1 MPRGKAGGSTL
12 TPVEPVKL
20 MEKPFIQAPKPRGSG
35 ITVPIEQIAPCP
47 RNLRGDD
54 LWPDLEERDRMVA
67 SLKRKGLI
75 QALVVV
81 DVEEY
86 VAHYPEDEEAFSPEH
101 RYVVVAGHCRL
112 DAAPD
117 AGLTE
122 LRVDVQNEHASD
134 VDSIFL
140 DENLNRQALTCF
152 QEGEGYRRLRANKGW
167 SDKEIAEHYGFGK
180 SKSRVTKRIA
190 ILPLAEVAEARESI
204 LSSERGSLTPDKAY
218 TIISVVKDP
227 VLVMPTYEMMTAR
240 NLDAREAGRLVQ
252 LSRIE
257 AEKTETT
264 AAPIPHPATSEESA
278 PPALTSKDE
287 QTVTPDGG
295 QQSEHE
301 VGTDGGESTGS
312 DRTESVDN
320 GTDVETGTD
329 SGTDV
334 ETGANNETGSETGSP
349 QKSRLTDMEKQQ
361 IAADARREEVCKLLV
376 QEYKEPLVDGHVVRT
391 AATTLA
397 MVGSQTVRL
406 AHKWLSEI
414 DSSPAQGYSSPTS
427 YRDHVLAG
435 QDGALML
442 QFAYAVA
449 LADDELRAQDRR
461 RNPDFRVIRHWRYL
475 IEAAKYEPSSWEQQY
490 LR

>member
-12 TPVEPVKL
+12 TPVEPIKL
-20 MEKPFIQAPKPRGSG
+20 EERPFIQAPKPRGSG

-86 VAHYPEDEEAFSPEH
+86 VAHYPEDEEAFSPNH

-190 ILPLAEVAEARESI
+190 ILPLVEVAEARESV
-204 LSSERGSLTPDKAY
+204 LSSERGSLSPDKAY

-227 VLVMPTYEMMTAR
+227 QLVMPTYEMMTAR

-257 AEKTETT
+257 AEKSSP
-264 AAPIPHPATSEESA
+264 PIPHPATSEESA
-278 PPALTSKDE
+278 PPASQSKDE
-287 QTVTPDGG
+287 QTHAPDGE
-295 QQSEHE
+295 QQSEQ
-301 VGTDGGESTGS
+301 GGDTDGGETTGS
-312 DRTESVDN
+312 DRTENVDN
-320 GTDVETGTD
+320 RTDDETETD
-329 SGTDV
+329 
-334 ETGANNETGSETGSP
+334 NETSSETGSP
-349 QKSRLTDMEKQQ
+349 QNSRLTDTEKQQ
-361 IAADARREEVCKLLV
+361 IAADARREESCKLLV
-376 QEYKEPLVDGHVVRT
+376 QEYREPLVDGHAVRT

-406 AHKWLSEI
+406 AHKWLSEV
-414 DSSPAQGYSSPTS
+414 DSSQAQGYSSPTS

-461 RNPDFRVIRHWRYL
+461 RKPDFRVIRHWRYL

>member
-1 MPRGKAGGSTL
+1 MPRNGAGGSTL
-12 TPVEPVKL
+12 TPADTIKL
-20 MEKPFIQAPKPRGSG
+20 EEKPFIQAPKPRGSG

-54 LWPDLEERDRMVA
+54 LWPDPEERDRMVA

-81 DVEEY
+81 DVAEY
-86 VAHYPEDEEAFSPEH
+86 VAHYPEDEEAFSPDH

-117 AGLTE
+117 AGLTD

-152 QEGEGYRRLRANKGW
+152 QEGEGYRRLRVNKGW
-167 SDKEIAEHYGFGK
+167 SDKEIAEHYGFSK

-190 ILPLAEVAEARESI
+190 ILPLVEVTAARESI

-227 VLVMPTYEMMTAR
+227 QLVMPTYELMTAR
-240 NLDAREAGRLVQ
+240 NLDAREAGRLLQ
-252 LSRIE
+252 LSTIE
-257 AEKTETT
+257 AEKTAT
-264 AAPIPHPATSEESA
+264 PIPHPATSAESA
-278 PPALTSKDE
+278 PPASENKDE
-287 QTVTPDGG
+287 QTLTPGG
-295 QQSEHE
+295 EQQPGQGD
-301 VGTDGGESTGS
+301 GTDGGETTGS
-312 DRTESVDN
+312 DRTDSA
-320 GTDVETGTD
+320 D
-329 SGTDV
+329 SGTDDEQGAKNESGGHD
-334 ETGANNETGSETGSP
+334 ETSSKTGNPPKQQE
-349 QKSRLTDMEKQQ
+349 SRLTDMEKQQ
-361 IAADARREEVCKLLV
+361 IAADARREQACKLLV
-376 QEYKEPLVDGHVVRT
+376 QEYREPLVDGHVVRT

-414 DSSPAQGYSSPTS
+414 ESSSAQGYSSPTS

-442 QFAYAVA
+442 QVAYAVA

-461 RNPDFRVIRHWRYL
+461 RKPDFRVIRHWRYL

>member
-1 MPRGKAGGSTL
+1 MRMPRNGAGGSTL
-12 TPVEPVKL
+12 TPAEPIKL
-20 MEKPFIQAPKPRGSG
+20 EEKPFIKAPKPRGSG

-54 LWPDLEERDRMVA
+54 LWPDPEERDRMVA

-81 DVEEY
+81 DVDEY
-86 VAHYPEDEEAFSPEH
+86 IAHYPEDEKAFSPAQL
-101 RYVVVAGHCRL
+101 YVVVAGHCRL

-190 ILPLAEVAEARESI
+190 ILPLVEVPEARESV
-204 LSSERGSLTPDKAY
+204 LSSERGSLSPDKAY
-218 TIISVVKDP
+218 SIISVVKDP
-227 VLVMPTYEMMTAR
+227 RLVMPTYEMMTAR
-240 NLDAREAGRLVQ
+240 NLDAREAGRLLQ
-252 LSRIE
+252 LSMIE
-257 AEKTETT
+257 EET
-264 AAPIPHPATSEESA
+264 APASIPHPAASEESA
-278 PPALTSKDE
+278 PPAAESSPERTL
-287 QTVTPDGG
+287 TPDGE
-295 QQSEHE
+295 QSSEDE
-301 VGTDGGESTGS
+301 GDTAGGETAGS
-312 DRTESVDN
+312 DRTEGVNSDTDDETGSDN
-320 GTDVETGTD
+320 G
-329 SGTDV
+329 
-334 ETGANNETGSETGSP
+334 TGSETAT
-349 QKSRLTDMEKQQ
+349 QKQQESRLTDMEKQQ
-361 IAADARREEVCKLLV
+361 IAADARREDSCKHLV
-376 QEYKEPLVDGHVVRT
+376 QEYREPLVDGHAVRT

-414 DSSPAQGYSSPTS
+414 ESSQAQGYSSPTS

-435 QDGALML
+435 QDGAQML

-461 RNPDFRVIRHWRYL
+461 RKPDFRVIRHWRYL
-475 IEAAKYEPSSWEQQY
+475 IEAAEYKPSPWEQQY